1 METPFNNLLRAPN
14 QSIEETGYA
23 WYVGNARLINLS
35 GRLLGAHI
43 AHSGLI
49 VFWAGA
55 MMLFEVNHFT
65 FDKPMWEQGLIC
77 MPHVAM
83 FGYGIGPGG
92 EVTDIMPFF
101 QAGVVH
107 LIASAVLGFGGI
119 YHSLAGPEK
128 LEEDFPFFST
138 DWRDKNQM
146 TNILGYH
153 LIVLGVGALAWSVNW
168 CFIGGAYDTWAPG
181 GGEVR
186 LVNPTL
192 DPRVI
197 LGYLFRSPWGGAG
210 SIIGVNSIEDIVGGH
225 VYVGITAIIGGIF
238 HIFTKPFG
246 WARRAFIWNGEGLL
260 SYALGG
266 ICVASF
272 IASTFI
278 WFNNTGS
285 TMGPT
290 GLGKY
295 LMRSPTGEIIFGGE
309 TMRFWDFRGPWLE
322 PLRGPNGL
330 SLEKIQ
336 NDIQPWQVRRAAE
349 YMTHAPNASINSVGG
364 IITEPNA
371 VNFVN
376 LRQWLAAAQFFLGW
390 FTFIG
395 HLWHAGR
402 ARAAA
407 AGFEKGID
415 RKSEPALEMPDLD

>member
-1 METPFNNLLRAPN
+1 VETPFNNLLRAPN

-138 DWRDKNQM
+138 DWRYKNKM

-153 LIVLGVGALAWSVNW
+153 LIVLGVGALACS
-168 CFIGGAYDTWAPG
+168 
-181 GGEVR
+181 
-186 LVNPTL
+186 LV
-192 DPRVI
+192 
-197 LGYLFRSPWGGAG
+197 
-210 SIIGVNSIEDIVGGH
+210 
-225 VYVGITAIIGGIF
+225 
-238 HIFTKPFG
+238 
-246 WARRAFIWNGEGLL
+246 
-260 SYALGG
+260 
-266 ICVASF
+266 
-272 IASTFI
+272 
-278 WFNNTGS
+278 
-285 TMGPT
+285 
-290 GLGKY
+290 
-295 LMRSPTGEIIFGGE
+295 
-309 TMRFWDFRGPWLE
+309 
-322 PLRGPNGL
+322 GL
-330 SLEKIQ
+330 SECL
-336 NDIQPWQVRRAAE
+336 VR
-349 YMTHAPNASINSVGG
+349 
-364 IITEPNA
+364 
-371 VNFVN
+371 
-376 LRQWLAAAQFFLGW
+376 
-390 FTFIG
+390 
-395 HLWHAGR
+395 
-402 ARAAA
+402 
-407 AGFEKGID
+407 
-415 RKSEPALEMPDLD
+415 